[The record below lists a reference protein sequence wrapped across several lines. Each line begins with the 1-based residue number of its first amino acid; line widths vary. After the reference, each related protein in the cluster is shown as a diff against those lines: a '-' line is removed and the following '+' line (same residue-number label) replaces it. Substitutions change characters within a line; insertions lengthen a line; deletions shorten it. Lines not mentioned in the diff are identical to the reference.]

1 MGNIPL
7 LIYGYNMEK
16 HFTTQIAPALYLSE
30 FDKFTLR

>member
-16 HFTTQIAPALYLSE
+16 TSYIYTNRSIFA
-30 FDKFTLR
+30 FK